1 MLEAEGSKLVKA
13 GRNSHMISNMCVQ
26 IYHATNLPGPIHNV
40 LQGLIIEQSADVS
53 FFSFFMRGQN
63 DHVVILKY
71 ESIGETIN
79 ILSQLFLCTV

>member
-26 IYHATNLPGPIHNV
+26 IYHATN